1 MLFSTTDVTMK
12 KTLHINP
19 NINKKK
25 AKREFLL
32 EQKSKQDFHSTT
44 DSKLIFSL

>member
-19 NINKKK
+19 NINK
-25 AKREFLL
+25 
-32 EQKSKQDFHSTT
+32 SKERVFVRAEKQTRFP
-44 DSKLIFSL
+44 FNYRF

>member
-25 AKREFLL
+25 
-32 EQKSKQDFHSTT
+32 SKERVFVGAEKQTRFPFNYRF
-44 DSKLIFSL
+44 KAYI